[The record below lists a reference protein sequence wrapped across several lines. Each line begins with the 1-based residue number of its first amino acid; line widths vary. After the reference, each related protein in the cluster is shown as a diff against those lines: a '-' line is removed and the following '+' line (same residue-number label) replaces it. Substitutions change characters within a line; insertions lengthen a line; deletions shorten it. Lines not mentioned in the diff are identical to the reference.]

1 MPRSKR
7 QIGNDREGVV
17 KPLLTLARLLARQ
30 AASEL
35 IVSTAPTGRDIP
47 APSSKDQSD
56 DQ

>member
-17 KPLLTLARLLARQ
+17 KPLLTLARLLARE

-35 IVSTAPTGRDIP
+35 IVSTAPTGRNIS
-47 APSSKDQSD
+47 ASSSKDQSD